1 MFMHLVNKAKHMP
14 GSHFFGFLGFVLRRY
29 QQDQCLQTAG
39 SLTFTTLL
47 ALVPFLTIML
57 MIFSAF
63 PVFSDLTNQFKVML
77 LTNLVPT
84 SASKVIT
91 VYMKQFS
98 ENATRLTA
106 VGVISLVIT
115 AWMLIL
121 TIERAFN
128 DIWRARE
135 PRSLFRRVVL
145 YWAAMT
151 LGPFL
156 VGGSISLTSWLLTE
170 SADYTQHIPFIGMAL
185 IDGGPWML
193 SVLAFSLLYYAVPNC
208 HVPWRHAL
216 IGGTVGA
223 VLFELAKKGFAL
235 YIKAFGSYK
244 LVYGA
249 FAIIPIFLLWVY
261 VVWSTILFGAA
272 LTATLSY
279 WQHGA
284 WRRKMLAGRSFFYA
298 IHLLQ
303 VLAEAQQKGAVL
315 DVLQLQKSLHC
326 GLDQLTEL
334 LQALHAAGLI
344 ERNVEDQWLLR
355 KAPEQL
361 SLRELFHLLV
371 MRPLRPE
378 KLHQQE
384 QALAQYLAPTLQ
396 QIDVL
401 LDQPLSSV
409 ITGQAI
415 PPQKTHSP
423 S

>member
-1 MFMHLVNKAKHMP
+1 MFMHLVNKARHLP

-91 VYMKQFS
+91 VYMRQFS

-156 VGGSISLTSWLLTE
+156 VGGSVSLTSWLLTE
-170 SADYTQHIPFIGMAL
+170 SADYAQHVPFIGMAL
-185 IDGGPWML
+185 IDSGPWVL

-223 VLFELAKKGFAL
+223 LLFELAKKGFAL

-284 WRRKMLAGRSFFYA
+284 WSRKMVAGRSFFYA

-303 VLAEAQQKGAVL
+303 VLADAQQKGAVL
-315 DVLQLQKSLHC
+315 NVLQLQKSLHC

-334 LQALHAAGLI
+334 LQTLHAAGLI
-344 ERNVEDQWLLR
+344 ERNMEDQWLLR

-378 KLHQQE
+378 KMHPQE
-384 QALAQYLAPTLQ
+384 QALAQYLAPRLQ

-401 LDQPLSSV
+401 LDQSLSSV
-409 ITGQAI
+409 IAEQTN
-415 PPQKTHSP
+415 PPQKP
-423 S
+423 

>member
-334 LQALHAAGLI
+334 LQTLHAAGLI

-378 KLHQQE
+378 KMHPQE
-384 QALAQYLAPTLQ
+384 LALVQYLAPTLQ
-396 QIDVL
+396 KIDVL
-401 LDQPLSSV
+401 LDQSLSNV
-409 ITGQAI
+409 IAGQII
-415 PPQKTHSP
+415 PPQKPQSP